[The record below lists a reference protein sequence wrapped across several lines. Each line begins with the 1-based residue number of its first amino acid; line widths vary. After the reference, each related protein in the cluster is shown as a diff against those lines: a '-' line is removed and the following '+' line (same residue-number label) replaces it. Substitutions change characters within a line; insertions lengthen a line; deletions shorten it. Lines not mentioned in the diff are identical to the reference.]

1 MHWQYKDVI
10 GWNRLQSSGCITTR
24 HDKIANIEKWSQE
37 NNLRLNRAKSAE
49 IIFTDN
55 RRKHAVQPPSELPGI
70 GRVDILKI
78 LKVTVYIH
86 CISKKR
92 PTFKLSVIL
101 SNLNRFSKFL
111 HCGKRMK
118 FAAES
123 YDIIQLTLGMFL
135 HYIGKLR
142 LRPQEERY
150 STLPSRL
157 EQTATK
163 RDIQWAR
170 WQSPSYLGE
179 VVGNEAIEV
188 AGTISEH
195 GDRDA
200 LE

>member
-1 MHWQYKDVI
+1 M
-10 GWNRLQSSGCITTR
+10 
-24 HDKIANIEKWSQE
+24 
-37 NNLRLNRAKSAE
+37 RLNRAKSAE

-78 LKVTVYIH
+78 LEVTVYIH
-86 CISKKR
+86 CISKNV
-92 PTFKLSVIL
+92 PPLNSLSVIL

-163 RDIQWAR
+163 RDIQ
-170 WQSPSYLGE
+170 
-179 VVGNEAIEV
+179 
-188 AGTISEH
+188 
-195 GDRDA
+195 
-200 LE
+200 